1 MTDHTRPA
9 QPNKPRKQPA
19 DLLKDPELVTVSV
32 SQAAQILGVARSTA
46 HKQYSTTGLLMPG
59 VPVLKVGKR
68 CVVSLAHLRSALGL
82 PDPSAA

>member
-1 MTDHTRPA
+1 MTDHA
-9 QPNKPRKQPA
+9 KPEHPSKPQKQPA

-68 CVVSLAHLRSALGL
+68 CVVSLAHLRAALGL
-82 PDPSAA
+82 PEPIAT